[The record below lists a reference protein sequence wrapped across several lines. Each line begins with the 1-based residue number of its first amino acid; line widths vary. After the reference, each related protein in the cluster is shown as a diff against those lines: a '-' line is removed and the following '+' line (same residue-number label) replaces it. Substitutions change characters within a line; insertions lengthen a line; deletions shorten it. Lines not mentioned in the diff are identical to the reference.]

1 MITEIV
7 NSYHQTAV
15 PVCIRLCCRSAEAKE
30 EKKAQFADTF
40 LERSAPGSIRCAYE
54 STREAEAETTHHR
67 GLSAIKRKK
76 RKKKCWWNK
85 RRQPQIYA
93 AGKEEDRFITS
104 LAFCAVV
111 IHRSITHLTW
121 ESLLSLSFSLCFI
134 CVPARLPA
142 GLYSGSLG
150 NATDWFL
157 LPRTGGWLPP
167 EKKNNQSHQSATARS
182 PHRPQPARNPPLLPS
197 PSPWAPGTV
206 PCSTAETNIRIVMP
220 LSVTHLRERK
230 TPAHREQ
237 KWKTKRGRQRK
248 FLHFYV
254 ISAPNF
260 KLQQTVTPLSCR

>member
-1 MITEIV
+1 MTTEIV

-15 PVCIRLCCRSAEAKE
+15 PVCIRLCCRSAEAKKE
-30 EKKAQFADTF
+30 EKKKKRAQFADTF
-40 LERSAPGSIRCAYE
+40 LERSAPRSIRCAYQ

-93 AGKEEDRFITS
+93 GGKEEDRFITS

-167 EKKNNQSHQSATARS
+167 EKTTISHISRS
-182 PHRPQPARNPPLLPS
+182 QLGPRIDLSPREIPPSSRRPPLELRGLSPARPRRL
-197 PSPWAPGTV
+197 
-206 PCSTAETNIRIVMP
+206 
-220 LSVTHLRERK
+220 
-230 TPAHREQ
+230 
-237 KWKTKRGRQRK
+237 
-248 FLHFYV
+248 
-254 ISAPNF
+254 ISG
-260 KLQQTVTPLSCR
+260 

>member
-1 MITEIV
+1 MNKTALFIFLFTTVFLALIIIILILILLLIIITIITIMTTEIV

-15 PVCIRLCCRSAEAKE
+15 PVCIRLCCRSAEAKKE
-30 EKKAQFADTF
+30 EMKKKRAQFADTF
-40 LERSAPGSIRCAYE
+40 LERSAPRSIRCAYE

-93 AGKEEDRFITS
+93 GGKEEDRFITS

-167 EKKNNQSHQSATARS
+167 EKTTISHIS
-182 PHRPQPARNPPLLPS
+182 RPQLGPRIDLSPREIPPSSRRPPLELRGLSPARPRRL
-197 PSPWAPGTV
+197 
-206 PCSTAETNIRIVMP
+206 
-220 LSVTHLRERK
+220 
-230 TPAHREQ
+230 
-237 KWKTKRGRQRK
+237 
-248 FLHFYV
+248 
-254 ISAPNF
+254 ISG
-260 KLQQTVTPLSCR
+260 